1 MFDSVLNILVCSK
14 VICKNWNN
22 KDVVIV
28 DWNMLLLLA
37 LIGKIIELSTD
48 FRHRKFALGA
58 CIIKNY
64 IKNALSK
71 TSVPQGPS

>member
-14 VICKNWNN
+14 VIWKNWNN
-22 KDVVIV
+22 KYVVIV

-48 FRHRKFALGA
+48 FCHRKSALRA

-71 TSVPQGPS
+71 TIVSQGPS

>member
-1 MFDSVLNILVCSK
+1 
-14 VICKNWNN
+14 
-22 KDVVIV
+22 
-28 DWNMLLLLA
+28 MLLLLA